1 MLAGFSQNF
10 ENPYW
15 SVLSVYII
23 VNPPGAGAIRSKC
36 VFRLLGTVIGGVL
49 VVAVT
54 GLFGDQIGILLMAP
68 IASYIWFAVAVTGAV
83 ISIRNIM
90 HPERIYALAT
100 ARVGEISLGILMTA
114 AVDCLWPEPM
124 TPAFLKTMADWR
136 SQARDF
142 AVETIRLAEVPS
154 SDEERQGKL
163 RDLVKGIQAIDAK
176 AIQLPFDIVPRAPR
190 GRDLDLVRRQVV
202 ATVGDLIAV
211 ELRARPLR
219 ETGEITSPID
229 GLPKA
234 VIVWLRDE
242 PELCNGELDAY
253 VDRGRDLAVELG
265 APREDVEEAE
275 ERVALT
281 ERGFRSRLAAFLHD
295 WCDLLVAIRAVETG
309 RRLPPRLES
318 VAARAKPV
326 RSVDYLATALDL
338 MPLVL
343 AMTVSSAIWYLTA
356 WDNGPTALLF
366 SFAGCIF
373 LVGQAQ
379 ILESTAGF
387 LACVLIAFGL
397 VFLYQFAVLP
407 RVTDFPVLIM
417 VLGCALLPLGLL
429 MAMSMAGMLIAAL
442 TLSFLGLQN
451 AYSAD
456 FAQSLQTLAG
466 SLVGLLIAV
475 ISLRVCAYDHARFA
489 TRRLAAAVHRDV
501 LDVARASRLPGRERF
516 RFLALYRLSLYFP
529 AAEQAAADGSGV
541 APQDLLSDLIV
552 GHNLLTLRRREASGS
567 TEARDV
573 IKTLRDTTA
582 ATFRRKLAGR
592 DDAGALP
599 VRVDGAIEHP
609 AVRADPAHAALLD
622 ALVGLQLAL
631 RVPAPL
637 VGEVSAR

>member
-1 MLAGFSQNF
+1 MSVPPLSLHGIYGSLRTPTLRDGVYASKAFIASSLALLAGFSQNL

-54 GLFGDQIGILLMAP
+54 GLFGDQIGILLMATIAIIVAAMFLNQIDKSP
-68 IASYIWFAVAVTGAV
+68 ASYIWFAVAVTGAV
-83 ISIRNIM
+83 ISLSNLM

-253 VDRGRDLAVELG
+253 VDRGRGLAVELG
-265 APREDVEEAE
+265 APREDFEEA
-275 ERVALT
+275 
-281 ERGFRSRLAAFLHD
+281 
-295 WCDLLVAIRAVETG
+295 
-309 RRLPPRLES
+309 
-318 VAARAKPV
+318 
-326 RSVDYLATALDL
+326 
-338 MPLVL
+338 
-343 AMTVSSAIWYLTA
+343 
-356 WDNGPTALLF
+356 
-366 SFAGCIF
+366 
-373 LVGQAQ
+373 
-379 ILESTAGF
+379 
-387 LACVLIAFGL
+387 
-397 VFLYQFAVLP
+397 
-407 RVTDFPVLIM
+407 
-417 VLGCALLPLGLL
+417 
-429 MAMSMAGMLIAAL
+429 
-442 TLSFLGLQN
+442 
-451 AYSAD
+451 
-456 FAQSLQTLAG
+456 
-466 SLVGLLIAV
+466 
-475 ISLRVCAYDHARFA
+475 
-489 TRRLAAAVHRDV
+489 
-501 LDVARASRLPGRERF
+501 
-516 RFLALYRLSLYFP
+516 
-529 AAEQAAADGSGV
+529 
-541 APQDLLSDLIV
+541 
-552 GHNLLTLRRREASGS
+552 
-567 TEARDV
+567 
-573 IKTLRDTTA
+573 
-582 ATFRRKLAGR
+582 
-592 DDAGALP
+592 
-599 VRVDGAIEHP
+599 
-609 AVRADPAHAALLD
+609 
-622 ALVGLQLAL
+622 
-631 RVPAPL
+631 
-637 VGEVSAR
+637 

>member
-1 MLAGFSQNF
+1 M
-10 ENPYW
+10 
-15 SVLSVYII
+15 
-23 VNPPGAGAIRSKC
+23 
-36 VFRLLGTVIGGVL
+36 
-49 VVAVT
+49 
-54 GLFGDQIGILLMAP
+54 
-68 IASYIWFAVAVTGAV
+68 
-83 ISIRNIM
+83 
-90 HPERIYALAT
+90 
-100 ARVGEISLGILMTA
+100 
-114 AVDCLWPEPM
+114 
-124 TPAFLKTMADWR
+124 
-136 SQARDF
+136 
-142 AVETIRLAEVPS
+142 
-154 SDEERQGKL
+154 
-163 RDLVKGIQAIDAK
+163 
-176 AIQLPFDIVPRAPR
+176 
-190 GRDLDLVRRQVV
+190 
-202 ATVGDLIAV
+202 
-211 ELRARPLR
+211 
-219 ETGEITSPID
+219 
-229 GLPKA
+229 
-234 VIVWLRDE
+234 
-242 PELCNGELDAY
+242 
-253 VDRGRDLAVELG
+253 
-265 APREDVEEAE
+265 
-275 ERVALT
+275 
-281 ERGFRSRLAAFLHD
+281 
-295 WCDLLVAIRAVETG
+295 AIRAVETG

-552 GHNLLTLRRREASGS
+552 GHNLLTLRRREASVS